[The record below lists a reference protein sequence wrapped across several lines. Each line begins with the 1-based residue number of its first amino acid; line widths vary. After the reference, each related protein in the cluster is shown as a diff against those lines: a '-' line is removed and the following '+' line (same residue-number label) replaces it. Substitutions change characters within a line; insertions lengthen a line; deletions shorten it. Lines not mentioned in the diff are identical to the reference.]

1 MWDEFDAWLKK
12 IKDKRQQRN
21 RFYFSSLLDES
32 DRVEM
37 MNYDLLDDMEAKSS
51 VDVEQLIDKEE
62 LSLDN
67 WLANAKQNYT
77 HII

>member
-1 MWDEFDAWLKK
+1 MRLMRLCED
-12 IKDKRQQRN
+12 I
-21 RFYFSSLLDES
+21 
-32 DRVEM
+32 
-37 MNYDLLDDMEAKSS
+37 LDDMEAKSS

>member
-1 MWDEFDAWLKK
+1 
-12 IKDKRQQRN
+12 
-21 RFYFSSLLDES
+21 LLDES

-62 LSLDN
+62 LSLEN
-67 WLANAKQNYT
+67 WEANAK
-77 HII
+77 